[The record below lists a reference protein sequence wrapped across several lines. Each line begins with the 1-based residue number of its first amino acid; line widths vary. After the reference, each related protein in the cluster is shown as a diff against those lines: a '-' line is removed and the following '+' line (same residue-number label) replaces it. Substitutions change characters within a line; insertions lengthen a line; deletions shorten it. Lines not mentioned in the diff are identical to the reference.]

1 MPAHAE
7 FAKNRLS
14 LSVAGVALDIATIQ
28 RDGDLAPIWF
38 LHGFGS
44 TKEDYADIVRHAAFD
59 GRPCLVYDAPGCGE
73 STSADLSQI
82 SIPFLLS
89 TALVVLK
96 RHGIESFHLV
106 GHSMGGL
113 TALMLAH

>member
-28 RDGDLAPIWF
+28 RDGALAPILF

-44 TKEDYADIVRHAAFD
+44 TK
-59 GRPCLVYDAPGCGE
+59 DA
-73 STSADLSQI
+73 LNN
-82 SIPFLLS
+82 
-89 TALVVLK
+89 
-96 RHGIESFHLV
+96 R
-106 GHSMGGL
+106 
-113 TALMLAH
+113 